1 MTRRR
6 TVLSWSAIVT
16 ALALI
21 AGGAPAASATQSA
34 TESVPLSRYIVRT
47 TGVAAAGTAAAALP
61 LDRILHRYSRALNGF
76 AAELTGTEVAALR
89 RLPSVVDVT
98 ADGETRASAEQSD
111 PAWGLDRLDQRATT
125 GDGVYRYSTT
135 GAGVTAYVLD
145 TGVQASHDEFG
156 GRVSGGYD
164 VVEDDADA
172 LSDCNG
178 HGTHVAG
185 TIGGA
190 TYGVAKDVAIV
201 PVRVWNCSGQG
212 TWSDMIAAI
221 DFVIGTRTGPSV
233 INISGGGGAYAPV
246 DEAVERA
253 VSSGIPV
260 IVSAGNSTADACAAS
275 PARTPNALTVGATE
289 PDDSP
294 AYYSNHGPCLDV
306 WAPGSSVLSAA
317 PWSDSATAVLSGT
330 SMAAPHVTGVVGRL
344 LQAEPAA
351 TPARLAALVTSSA
364 TSAVQDT
371 NGSTSRLLYA
381 EGVSTPATPT
391 AVRAMAGAADRTATL
406 TWAPPASDGGSAIT
420 GYRVSRT
427 GTDAAGN
434 GPWSTVVPAT
444 ARSQRFTD
452 LVAGSSYELSV
463 RAINALGTGAIGSAA
478 VTVPRVTVPGAPT
491 GVSASPNDTA
501 RSAVLSWSPPL
512 ADGGSPV
519 TGYRVARDG
528 TDASGAG
535 AWSTLLPATAR
546 SQTFT
551 NLRAE
556 TGYTLT
562 VQAVTAI
569 GTGSASSATV
579 RLAPTARLTSV
590 TPTITGTAR
599 VGSTLTAAPGAWGPA
614 PVTYAYQWRAD
625 GSPLSGATAA
635 TYRPSSATL
644 GTVITV
650 TVTGTKTGYAAAS
663 RTSAATAAVASGT
676 LTTATPAVTGTAR
689 VGSVLTA
696 VPGAW
701 GPAPV
706 SFTYQWKA
714 GGTVLSG
721 ATGSTY
727 TPSSAT
733 VGKTISVT
741 VTGAK
746 PGFTTAVRSSNATAA
761 VVSGTLVAPTP
772 TVSGTAKVGSLLTA
786 NPFAWGP
793 APVTVS
799 YQWRTNG
806 TAISGAV
813 SSTYRPTTATAGTR
827 ITVTVTGRK
836 TGYATAART
845 SAATTAV
852 VR

>member
-6 TVLSWSAIVT
+6 TVPAWSAVVT

-21 AGGAPAASATQSA
+21 ALGAPGATAAEAGSASY
-34 TESVPLSRYIVRT
+34 SRYLVRT
-47 TGVAAAGTAAAALP
+47 AAGTTATGSVP
-61 LDRILHRYSRALNGF
+61 LDRILHRYSRALTGF
-76 AAELTGTEVAALR
+76 AAELTSTEAAALR

-98 ADGETRASAEQSD
+98 ADVVSRASAEQTD
-111 PAWGLDRLDQRATT
+111 PTWGLDRIDQRTTTGDSAYRYATT
-125 GDGVYRYSTT
+125 GS
-135 GAGVTAYVLD
+135 GVTAYVLD

-156 GRVSGGYD
+156 GRVGGGTDLVDYD
-164 VVEDDADA
+164 DDARA
-172 LSDCNG
+172 DCNG

-190 TYGVAKDVAIV
+190 SSGVAKDIRIV
-201 PVRVWNCSGQG
+201 PVRIWDCSGQG
-212 TWSDMIAAI
+212 WMSDMVAAL
-221 DFVIGTRTGPSV
+221 DWVIGARTGPSV
-233 INISGGGGAYAPV
+233 INISGGGGEYAPL
-246 DEAVERA
+246 DEAVQRA
-253 VSSGIPV
+253 VDSGIPV
-260 IVSAGNSTADACAAS
+260 VVAAMNDAVDACAVS
-275 PARTPNALTVGATE
+275 PARAPAALTVGATQQ
-289 PDDSP
+289 DDGP

-330 SMAAPHVTGVVGRL
+330 SMAAPHVSGVVGRL
-344 LQAEPAA
+344 LQAEPSA
-351 TPARLAALVTSSA
+351 TPARLTALVTSTA
-364 TSAVQDT
+364 TSAIQDQH
-371 NGSTSRLLYA
+371 GSTSRLLYA
-381 EGVSTPATPT
+381 AGATAPLSPT
-391 AVRAMAGAADRTATL
+391 SVRATTGTADRTATL
-406 TWAPPASDGGSAIT
+406 TWAPPTSDGGSPVT

-452 LVAGSSYELSV
+452 LAAGSSYELSV
-463 RAINALGTGAIGSAA
+463 RAINAVGSGATGSAA

-491 GVSASPNDTA
+491 AVTAIANAGA
-501 RSAVLSWSPPL
+501 RSATVSWSPP
-512 ADGGSPV
+512 ASDGGSPV

-535 AWSTLLPATAR
+535 PWSTVLPSSAR

-551 NLRAE
+551 DLRTDA
-556 TGYTLT
+556 GYAFT

-569 GTGSASSATV
+569 GTGPGATV
-579 RLAPTARLTSV
+579 RLAPSTPLTSAV
-590 TPTITGTAR
+590 PTITGSAR
-599 VGSTLTAAPGAWGPA
+599 VGSTLTADPGVWGPA
-614 PVTYAYQWRAD
+614 PVAHAYQWRAD

-644 GTVITV
+644 GKAITV

-663 RTSAATAAVASGT
+663 RTSSATAAVASGT
-676 LTTATPAVTGTAR
+676 LTAATPTVSGTAK

-714 GGTVLSG
+714 GGTALTG

-733 VGKTISVT
+733 LGKTISVT

-746 PGFTTAVRSSNATAA
+746 TGFTTATRSSAPTAA
-761 VVSGTLVAPTP
+761 VAAGTIVASAPTV
-772 TVSGTAKVGSLLTA
+772 TGTAKVGALLTA
-786 NPFAWGP
+786 SPGAWGP

-813 SSTYRPTTATAGTR
+813 SSTYRPTSATAGTR
-827 ITVTVTGRK
+827 ITVTATGK
-836 TGYATAART
+836 KAGYTTTART
-845 SAATTAV
+845 SATTAAV